1 LILILPTSLS
11 RYDFIYSGTIAP
23 DQSAALIIMKSLS
36 LRLLCLLSVVFGL
49 CAAHADD
56 KPNIVLIYADDL
68 GYADIGCFGGS
79 IPTPHIDRL
88 AREGVRFTDFYVAQA
103 VCSASRTALLTGC
116 LPNRIGILGALGPNS
131 NNGINAAETTLAE
144 GLKSKGY
151 ATAIF
156 GKWHLGHHPEFL
168 PTNHGFDEYYGLPY
182 SNDMWP
188 RHPSA
193 KPGAYPALPLVEG
206 LSVIARNPD
215 QSLLTN
221 SYTDHAISFIN
232 RHKPEPFFVY
242 LPHSMPHVPL
252 FVSKEGDGAT
262 GKGLHA
268 DVIAEIDRGIGRI
281 LDTLKANGLD
291 ENTLVIFTSDNGP
304 WLTYGDHA
312 GSAKPLREG
321 KGTSFDGGVR
331 VPFVARW
338 PKKIK
343 PGAVISQPAM
353 TIDMLPTIMS
363 IVDNAWQ
370 PPKDRP
376 IDGLDIRPMLFGD
389 TSVKTPHEAFYFY
402 WGNELQAVRV
412 GDWKLHFPHDYQS
425 IEGRP
430 RATGGKPVGYTKS
443 RTGLA
448 LYNLRND
455 IGETTNL
462 IDKEE
467 AVAELLKVE
476 ADEIRALL
484 GDTNT
489 GQKGTAVREPGRHQP
504 ESAK

>member
-1 LILILPTSLS
+1 
-11 RYDFIYSGTIAP
+11 
-23 DQSAALIIMKSLS
+23 
-36 LRLLCLLSVVFGL
+36 
-49 CAAHADD
+49 
-56 KPNIVLIYADDL
+56 
-68 GYADIGCFGGS
+68 
-79 IPTPHIDRL
+79 
-88 AREGVRFTDFYVAQA
+88 
-103 VCSASRTALLTGC
+103 
-116 LPNRIGILGALGPNS
+116 
-131 NNGINAAETTLAE
+131 
-144 GLKSKGY
+144 
-151 ATAIF
+151 
-156 GKWHLGHHPEFL
+156 
-168 PTNHGFDEYYGLPY
+168 
-182 SNDMWP
+182 
-188 RHPSA
+188 
-193 KPGAYPALPLVEG
+193 
-206 LSVIARNPD
+206 
-215 QSLLTN
+215 
-221 SYTDHAISFIN
+221 
-232 RHKPEPFFVY
+232 
-242 LPHSMPHVPL
+242 
-252 FVSKEGDGAT
+252 
-262 GKGLHA
+262 
-268 DVIAEIDRGIGRI
+268 
-281 LDTLKANGLD
+281 
-291 ENTLVIFTSDNGP
+291 
-304 WLTYGDHA
+304 
-312 GSAKPLREG
+312 
-321 KGTSFDGGVR
+321 

>member
-1 LILILPTSLS
+1 
-11 RYDFIYSGTIAP
+11 
-23 DQSAALIIMKSLS
+23 MKSLFGRFLWLFCIASGLNS
-36 LRLLCLLSVVFGL
+36 LS
-49 CAAHADD
+49 AADT
-56 KPNIVLIYADDL
+56 PNIILIYADDL

-79 IPTPHIDRL
+79 IPTPNIDRI

-131 NNGINAAETTLAE
+131 NNGINASETTLAE
-144 GLKSKGY
+144 GLKDKGY

-156 GKWHLGHHPEFL
+156 GKWHLGHHPQFL

-188 RHPSA
+188 RHPSS

-221 SYTDHAISFIN
+221 AYTGRAIDFIN
-232 RHKPEPFFVY
+232 RHKSGPFFVY

-252 FVSKEGDGAT
+252 FVSSEGNGAT

-281 LDTLKANGLD
+281 LDTLKANGLE

-304 WLTYGDHA
+304 WLSYGDHA
-312 GSAKPLREG
+312 GSARPLREG
-321 KGTSFDGGVR
+321 KGTTFDGGVR
-331 VPFVARW
+331 VPFVAKW
-338 PKKIK
+338 PQRIK
-343 PGAVISQPAM
+343 PGSVINQPAM
-353 TIDMLPTIMS
+353 TIDILPTIMT
-363 IVDNAWQ
+363 IVDNAWK
-370 PPKDRP
+370 PSPDRP
-376 IDGLDIRPMLFGD
+376 IDGLDIRPLLFGD

-402 WGNELQAVRV
+402 WGNQLQAVRV
-412 GDWKLHFPHDYQS
+412 GDWKLHFPHEYQS

-430 RATGGKPVGYTKS
+430 LATGGKPVGYTKKQ
-443 RTGLA
+443 TGLA

-455 IGETTNL
+455 IGETVNL
-462 IDKEE
+462 IDREE
-467 AVAELLKVE
+467 SVAELIKVR
-476 ADEIRALL
+476 ADEMRAQL

-489 GQKGTAVREPGRHQP
+489 GQKGSAVREPGRFKP
-504 ESAK
+504 EAGQ